1 MTFELKK
8 IFSSRPVTPND
19 PLTLNSV
26 HQESYRHNWPR
37 VTSNQGSVLHF
48 RFREKDLDS
57 CKNFKANQFFV
68 YFWNLSWTKFDF
80 GNQVIWNGLIF
91 IFSRFWNEPLW
102 DIWNFEFLENISKH
116 RLDRNWNLILEF
128 QKHAF
133 HWPIPR
139 CASRKKAF
147 KFMTP
152 MVTCHLTYNSH
163 LWDTVMH
170 YAA

>member
-57 CKNFKANQFFV
+57 CKNFKANQFFCLFLEFELNKIW
-68 YFWNLSWTKFDF
+68 FWESGDLEWPDF
-80 GNQVIWNGLIF
+80 Y
-91 IFSRFWNEPLW
+91 FSRFWNEPLW

-133 HWPIPR
+133 YWPIPR